1 MRRIE
6 MIELIFINI
15 LNIGLIV
22 FKKNNILIYGN
33 K

>member
-22 FKKNNILIYGN
+22 FKKNDILIYGN

>member
-1 MRRIE
+1 MRKIE
-6 MIELIFINI
+6 IVELIFINI

-22 FKKNNILIYGN
+22 FKKNNLLVYGN